1 MLQELYGTGLLNLVY
16 AGVTLISFIF
26 ALLSLLG
33 AEVGELLDFDLD
45 TDSDLGFISIS
56 PFSLAMFGAT
66 FGTVGLITRLWLDM
80 DPIPSVLWAT
90 GIGLVIGVLAQ
101 LFFLYVLS
109 PSKSSHFSLQDDAI
123 GRQAEVV
130 LTIPGQGI
138 GEISFDNISG
148 RVKLGARSTTGRP
161 ITAGH
166 LVVIERVVGRVAM
179 VRPVEQKGHITEPQD
194 SIST

>member
-1 MLQELYGTGLLNLVY
+1 MLQELLGTGLLNMVY
-16 AGVTLISFIF
+16 AGITFISFLF

-66 FGTVGLITRLWLDM
+66 FGTVGLITRLWLEM

-90 GIGLVIGVLAQ
+90 GIGLVIGVAAQ
-101 LFFLYVLS
+101 AFFLYVLS
-109 PSKSSHFSLQDDAI
+109 PSKSSHFSLQEDAV

-130 LTIPGQGI
+130 LTIPEQGI
-138 GEISFDNISG
+138 GEISYENISG
-148 RVKLGARSTTGRP
+148 RVKLGARSATGRP
-161 ITAGH
+161 IKSGH
-166 LVVIERVVGRVAM
+166 LVVIERVIGRVAM
-179 VRPVEQKGHITEPQD
+179 VRPVEQEDHITEPPD
-194 SIST
+194 TTPA